1 MNKQFLRLSI
11 VALGMLSFAACKNK
25 DKKTGETTDSVTVS
39 QNTEPAPTSATP
51 APVGNE
57 PLSYVITAIPDSALL
72 GKKSEALVKI
82 LESKAVALQDADGKA
97 DGMEVTIKLTVTNKS
112 TVGKE
117 LFFSINYTD
126 ARLQLD
132 NNTAVAAT
140 NGNGSTNPSPETTSE
155 AEWTFK
161 VPANAKPKKLSL
173 FLDQTRVAV
182 DLKVEEKK

>member
-11 VALGMLSFAACKNK
+11 VALGMLSFASCKNK
-25 DKKTGETTDSVTVS
+25 DKKTGETADTTALT
-39 QNTEPAPTSATP
+39 QTTAPAATTTP

-57 PLSYVITAIPDSALL
+57 PLSYIITAFPDSALL
-72 GKKSEALVKI
+72 GKKNEALVKI

-117 LFFSINYTD
+117 TFFSVNYSD

-140 NGNGSTNPSPETTSE
+140 NGSGSANPAPETTSE

>member
-11 VALGMLSFAACKNK
+11 VALGLLSFAACKNK
-25 DKKTGETTDSVTVS
+25 DKKTGDAADSTLATQTTETAAST
-39 QNTEPAPTSATP
+39 TP

-57 PLSYVITAIPDSALL
+57 PLAYMITASPDSALL
-72 GKKSEALVKI
+72 GKKSEALIKI
-82 LESKAVALQDADGKA
+82 LESKGVALQDADGKSS
-97 DGMEVTIKLTVTNKS
+97 GMQVTIKLSVTNKS

-117 LFFSINYTD
+117 QYFTVNYSD

-132 NNTAVAAT
+132 NNTSVAPEGGT
-140 NGNGSTNPSPETTSE
+140 GSSSPQPETTSE

-173 FLDQTRVAV
+173 FMDETRVAV
-182 DLKVEEKK
+182 DLRVEEKK

>member
-11 VALGMLSFAACKNK
+11 VALGMLGFASCKNK
-25 DKKTGETTDSVTVS
+25 DNKTVAGADSTAVTHT
-39 QNTEPAPTSATP
+39 TEPAAASTP
-51 APVGNE
+51 APVGNV
-57 PLSYVITAIPDSALL
+57 PLSYIITASPDSAVL
-72 GKKSEALVKI
+72 GKKSEAVVKI

-97 DGMEVTIKLTVTNKS
+97 DGMEVTIKLSVTNKS

-117 LFFSINYTD
+117 LFFAINYSD

-140 NGNGSTNPSPETTSE
+140 DGSGSANPAPETTSQ

-161 VPANAKPKKLSL
+161 VPANAKPKKLSI

-182 DLKVEEKK
+182 DLNLVEKK

>member
-11 VALGMLSFAACKNK
+11 VALGMLSFASCKNK
-25 DKKTGETTDSVTVS
+25 DKKTGETADSAAVT
-39 QNTEPAPTSATP
+39 QTTEPAAATTP

-57 PLSYVITAIPDSALL
+57 PLSYVITAVPDSALL

-117 LFFSINYTD
+117 TFFSINYTD

-132 NNTAVAAT
+132 NNTSVAAT